1 MAENDFKAHGVLPG
15 AQPDSG
21 GKAPIR
27 PVPLLA
33 VVKDNIDP
41 NRSGRIWVYL
51 SDNSGKNPD
60 DRGNWTPV
68 NFLSSFYGQTT
79 PSGNNDNFGT
89 YKNNPNSY
97 GFWHSP
103 PDIGTVV
110 VVLFVDGDQSKGFYL
125 GSIPDPSALQM
136 LPAIGATDNIV
147 ANSGEAQSY
156 GGATRLP
163 VANINKNN
171 PGINNDIEFFRAPKP
186 IHSYAAAVYT
196 QQGLIRDPVRGPIS
210 SSAQRETP
218 SRVGWGVST
227 PGRPIYE
234 GGYTDES
241 IVDNLSGG
249 DRQNLKIVGRRA
261 GHTIVMDDG
270 DIIGRDQ
277 LIRIRSTKGHQILMS
292 DDAQTLFIIHSNGQ
306 SYIELGKEGTV
317 DIFSTNSFNI
327 RTQGDLNLHADNN
340 VNIHAAK
347 KLSIQSEN
355 FHMNTDQEFLQRVG
369 TNYNLHALGKILSK
383 TDGTMS
389 YESAGDSSFLSKSNT
404 FINGSK
410 INLNTGK
417 ASSVPQEVKPV
428 PIVAQTD
435 TLYDETKGYAAAP
448 GKLLT
453 IVSRAPAHAPWA
465 NANQGVDVKVSPS
478 AADNLS
484 QPATPAVEQVNQAA
498 QGSQVTPTSVA
509 TSSTVPGLPAVS
521 ESIDKSTTAVAVSQ
535 MAVDAATGPAK
546 DVVKQ
551 GVGVVTQDGVKTLAA
566 GAFAMNPQQ
575 MEQSGIIKPGSASLV
590 SSLIASGKTPQ
601 QALPSSLFT
610 GLAGV
615 QNITQLATNV
625 TGQAYGVVRN
635 LQQSQRALQQLGIL
649 SGKESGVQSLGSVM
663 ASATKGV
670 AKVTSVIRTV
680 QGVSNIANL
689 AAQGANGNVLGAI
702 AAGTFAA
709 SLAQSKVKGLAGI
722 NQALSAAGR
731 VQTLGGLNAAAQGI
745 AAAAFDKILG
755 GFKPLKPGV
764 PQNLFNIARQN
775 LVASVGQASV
785 NTLLGA
791 PAAGGNLTDIAASVA
806 SNTLRGA
813 TASLAS
819 GMGNLPGGLRVAA
832 AVVNNSL
839 RYNTLPGVN
848 NVSGTATD
856 TGTAVLN
863 ALSPSNLL
871 SATAR
876 TFAPAIS
883 PIIGAANNITNL
895 ANSFLPKDAQLKS
908 PGALLGLANT
918 GLPQSAVAQLTGAL
932 SALNF
937 GGGNP
942 VRMPVVATN
951 TYSRTGINTQITNV
965 LGDPKIPAPN
975 FSGGGTPEN
984 NAAIQAIE
992 RQTQKLNDDNAKRK
1006 VLLDRFAT
1014 QRDIALAARKAYAD
1028 ALNTLPEG
1036 DPALI
1041 ELKQKFDEEHAKVLQ
1056 IKAEYEQLILST

>member
-1 MAENDFKAHGVLPG
+1 MAENDFKPHGVLP
-15 AQPDSG
+15 AARPDSG

-27 PVPLLA
+27 SVPLLA

-60 DRGNWTPV
+60 DRGNWVQV
-68 NFLSSFYGQTT
+68 NYLSSFYGQTL
-79 PSGNNDNFGT
+79 PSANNDNFGT

-110 VVLFVDGDQSKGFYL
+110 VVLFIDGDQGKGFYL

-136 LPAIGATDNIV
+136 IPAIGATDNIV
-147 ANSGEAQSY
+147 ANSGEAESY

-171 PGINNDIEFFRAPKP
+171 SGIDNSIDFVTAPKP

-241 IVDNLSGG
+241 IVNALDSG
-249 DRQNLKIVGRRA
+249 QAPTLKIVGRRT
-261 GHTIVMDDG
+261 GHSFVMDDG
-270 DIIGRDQ
+270 DLIGRDQ

-317 DIFSTNSFNI
+317 DIFSTNSFNV

-340 VNIHAAK
+340 INIHAGK
-347 KLSIQSEN
+347 KLNIQSEN

-369 TNYNLHALGKILSK
+369 GNYNLHVLGKILSK
-383 TDGTMS
+383 TDGSMS

-404 FINGSK
+404 YINGAK

-417 ASSVPQEVKPV
+417 ASSVPAEVKPV

-435 TLYDETKGYAAAP
+435 TLYDEKKGYAASP
-448 GKLLT
+448 GGLLT

-465 NANQGVDVKVSPS
+465 NANQGVDVKISPN
-478 AADNLS
+478 AADNTPQPAS
-484 QPATPAVEQVNQAA
+484 QPVAQANQAA
-498 QGSQVTPTSVA
+498 QSATVTPTSVA
-509 TSSTVPGLPAVS
+509 TSSTVPSVPAVS
-521 ESIDKSTTAVAVSQ
+521 EAIDKSTTSVAVSQ

-546 DVVKQ
+546 DVVAK
-551 GVGVVTQDGVKTLAA
+551 GVGVVTVEGQKTLAA

-575 MEQSGIIKPGSASLV
+575 MEQSGIIKPGSAALV
-590 SSLIASGKTPQ
+590 QSLIASGRTPQ
-601 QALPSSLFT
+601 QSLPSSLFT
-610 GLAGV
+610 GVSGI
-615 QNITQLATNV
+615 QNLTQMATNV
-625 TGQAYGVVRN
+625 TGQAFGVVRN
-635 LQQSQRALQQLGIL
+635 LQQSQRALQQIGVL
-649 SGKESGVQSLGSVM
+649 SGKESSVQSLGSVM
-663 ASATKGV
+663 ATATKGI
-670 AKVTSVIRTV
+670 AKVTSTLRTV
-680 QGVSNIANL
+680 QGVTNIANL
-689 AAQGANGNVLGAI
+689 AVAGANGNVLGAI

-722 NQALSAAGR
+722 NQALGAAGR
-731 VQTLGGLNAAAQGI
+731 VQTLGGLNAAAKGI

-755 GFKPLKPGV
+755 GFKPLKPGIA
-764 PQNLFNIARQN
+764 QNLFNITRQN
-775 LVASVGQASV
+775 LVASVGQAGV

-791 PAAGGNLTDIAASVA
+791 PAVSGNLSDIASSIA

-848 NVSGTATD
+848 NLSGGAAN
-856 TGTAVLN
+856 TGTALLN
-863 ALSPSNLL
+863 ALSPSSLL
-871 SATAR
+871 SASAR
-876 TFAPAIS
+876 TFAPAIT
-883 PIIGAANNITNL
+883 PIIGAATGITNL

-942 VRMPVVATN
+942 IRMPVVATGTFN
-951 TYSRTGINTQITNV
+951 RSGLSTQITSV
-965 LGDPKIPAPN
+965 LGDPKIPPPT
-975 FSGGGTPEN
+975 FSDYPLERDQ
-984 NAAIQAIE
+984 AIQALDL
-992 RQTQKLNDDNAKRK
+992 QNQKLLDELAQRK
-1006 VLLDRFAT
+1006 AVNDRFNKQLEVAK
-1014 QRDIALAARKAYAD
+1014 AAKAAYIEAQ
-1028 ALNTLPEG
+1028 NSLPEG
-1036 DPALI
+1036 DPTLAQ
-1041 ELKQKFDEEHAKVLQ
+1041 LKQKFEDEVRKLLEIQKEFSAL
-1056 IKAEYEQLILST
+1056 LN